1 MTNIVFKTTNKTE
14 SPSRMVLAAT
24 FEGGKTYNYNL
35 PNDQVNNLVKGTK
48 YDRIMFDGA
57 YGFSPVSLKQDETAT
72 KVSRSLVMEG
82 AINVGDPRQFRK
94 EFGLETV
101 TGPLAELED
110 EYGAVFL
117 GPASERKIF
126 FEKADAFI
134 PNDRKNIDIDLDKL
148 QDINPIFGTD
158 KINPTRKDYK
168 GVEVTFSNGSTK
180 KYAYLPETAPLL
192 TMAKELPNTTYFDSG
207 LDLDKNL
214 HETHRDE
221 PRTDFT
227 PSRPLTPVRIK
238 ALPNVP
244 TNARELVF
252 RGAANVENPNEA
264 RQAMGYAPMRGTIRL
279 QEEEYYAFYIGK
291 DWENKHQLTAREDFL
306 ERTKFIYKG
315 LKQVTEASETLDE
328 PRTESFSVNPDDM
341 DDVQIEENGNS
352 KYTLLLDDYKEV
364 PDKCHFYN
372 QETRVYR
379 IQAKK
384 NFGDV
389 KAGDLGGYVSD
400 LKSIGQSGKA
410 WVYDD
415 AIVSGTARITGDAQV
430 KGDSHIS
437 SMVRVRG
444 DMVIENETLST
455 NTRQYRYIE
464 TPEDLIEPKFEE
476 KVIIEQPIEND
487 RNTLDDF
494 IDNPHR
500 TYWEHLSTPER
511 EELSKRVYEREL
523 KDAPFGRKE
532 KLLYKSAY
540 DDLTPSER
548 REIAEIVDRK
558 RYNALDDDAQ
568 FEEDWAQVV
577 EDLKKMT
584 RDERAIIRHIDPE
597 NEMVDFINGVKEC
610 EQLILE
616 DKLKK
621 LEDAQ
626 QQ

>member
-1 MTNIVFKTTNKTE
+1 MTNIVFKTTNKTD

-24 FEGGKTYNYNL
+24 FEGGKTYHYNL
-35 PNDQVNNLVKGTK
+35 PTDQVNNLVKGTK

-57 YGFSPVSLKQDETAT
+57 YGFSPVSLKQDTTAT

-82 AINVGDPRQFRK
+82 AINVGDPKQFRK

-101 TGPLAELED
+101 SGPLAELED

-117 GPASERKIF
+117 GPASERKTF

-134 PNDRKNIDIDLDKL
+134 PNDRKNIDIDLDKI

-168 GVEVTFSNGSTK
+168 GV
-180 KYAYLPETAPLL
+180 L
-192 TMAKELPNTTYFDSG
+192 TMAKELSNSTYFDSG

-214 HETHRDE
+214 YETHRDE
-221 PRTDFT
+221 PRMDFT
-227 PSRPLTPVRIK
+227 PSRPLTPVKIK

-252 RGAANVENPNEA
+252 RGAANVENPNDA
-264 RQAMGYAPMRGTIRL
+264 RKAIGYPPMRGAIRV
-279 QEEEYYAFYIGK
+279 QEEDYYAFYIGK

-315 LKQVTEASETLDE
+315 PKQVTEDSETIDE
-328 PRTESFSVNPDDM
+328 PITEPFSTDLYGI

-352 KYTLLLDDYKEV
+352 KYTLLLDDYKDV
-364 PDKCHFYN
+364 SDNCHFYN
-372 QETRVYR
+372 RETRVYR

-444 DMVIENETLST
+444 NMVIENEILST
-455 NTRQYRYIE
+455 NARQYRYIE
-464 TPEDLIEPKFEE
+464 KPEDLIEPKVEE
-476 KVIIEQPIEND
+476 KVITEQPIEND

-494 IDNPHR
+494 IENPQR
-500 TYWEHLSTPER
+500 TYWEHLSTQER
-511 EELSKRVYEREL
+511 EDLSKRVYERDL

-548 REIAEIVDRK
+548 REIAEIVDRQ
-558 RYNALDDDAQ
+558 RYKALDDEAQ

-621 LEDAQ
+621 LEEAQ
-626 QQ
+626 Q